1 MAQWHRY
8 GWYTVC
14 HSYHQSHNLSITY
27 ISTFLL
33 FFKNLVMFLSL
44 VVAWVIPDVPK
55 TIVEQLKREK
65 KLLVDVFLQ
74 EEKEKLQLIQSLFA
88 KDATL
93 QPSGNTLPPGQDLP
107 IPGRY
112 STLPSGPTAGEDRG
126 GPRARCR
133 AASFSQFNRNIAS
146 SPMKE
151 NENSKHTAVWDETH
165 VTGVLQLVL
174 WIVTWVTRSM
184 YVFSVSFVSRYV
196 WFTFWTSLNSLIC
209 EWLTLQCSHWW
220 TKWVWTCVCMYVL
233 FLLSLT
239 VYLKELSFLLFGQNS
254 EAY

>member
-1 MAQWHRY
+1 MSLSQLSSIALVS
-8 GWYTVC
+8 TC
-14 HSYHQSHNLSITY
+14 ISLSITY
-27 ISTFLL
+27 IPTFLL

-74 EEKEKLQLIQSLFA
+74 EEKEKLQLIQRLFA

-93 QPSGNTLPPGQDLP
+93 HPSSNTLPPGQDLP

-151 NENSKHTAVWDETH
+151 NENSKHTAV
-165 VTGVLQLVL
+165 
-174 WIVTWVTRSM
+174 
-184 YVFSVSFVSRYV
+184 
-196 WFTFWTSLNSLIC
+196 
-209 EWLTLQCSHWW
+209 
-220 TKWVWTCVCMYVL
+220 
-233 FLLSLT
+233 
-239 VYLKELSFLLFGQNS
+239 
-254 EAY
+254 